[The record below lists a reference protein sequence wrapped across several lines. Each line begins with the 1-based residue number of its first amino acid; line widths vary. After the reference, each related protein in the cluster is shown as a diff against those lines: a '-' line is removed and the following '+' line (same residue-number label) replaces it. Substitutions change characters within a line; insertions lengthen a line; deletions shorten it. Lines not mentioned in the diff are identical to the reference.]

1 MKNPPALHLASAT
14 NDLAARRSDCFSVVS
29 GRIVFPLLFLGSSL
43 SLLGQD
49 TNTPT
54 GSPSP
59 VSQLQQM
66 VVTGVE
72 PVTTQVRALQDQ
84 RLAPN
89 VENVQSAEQ
98 IAKYPDVNLAD
109 ALKRMPGAGVQ
120 NDTGEGR
127 YITIRGL
134 DSNLVG
140 VTFGGVRVPSTDSS
154 GRHVAFDQIPTGL
167 VSQIIITKANT
178 ADMDAEALGGTIELT
193 PRSAFDL
200 NQPFLEGHVGSGWE
214 PLRHQYGII
223 DGEVVGGLTFGF
235 GPGGNPFAPAPVPA
249 IAPTPDGKSVD
260 TKNVGS
266 GDGPVTPYRPFGM
279 LGEFSFYE
287 DHRGVDDFEP
297 AYSDSIPPIGEDK
310 ILSAIDFRRYTYNR
324 TLHGFGGTFD
334 FRPDNNNSFYISF
347 VNAGYSEQVRRQIF
361 NLSGL
366 DGSNLGPDGVTPG
379 ALTTN
384 PNGSFTATNVVMTE
398 ALRFNLE
405 HFENWIVQGGGRNM
419 IGPFIID
426 YKGSFAQA
434 WDDNPHDFNPSFSTS
449 PSETVVYNNSGLSNR
464 PSFQYSNPLNSAL
477 NANQFNPTQYLF
489 SGLTIDNNH
498 TLDTEIAGS
507 INLTFP
513 FDVEGNP
520 SNLKFGTSLR
530 YRSKTFSDHPQTY
543 TDYTNPATGTNDF
556 TLAQAMAGHLN
567 TDYSGYWQIG
577 YSPDPGR
584 LNSFLRSHPGFVRDV
599 AGDQLRA
606 VQAFFDDSENVF
618 AGYGQ
623 YDITLF
629 GRLNLLVGL
638 RAEVTNAVYGANANS
653 PGSDPNLA
661 SSYHFVNRPSNYTDF
676 FPTAQARYEIIPNIL
691 QTRLAYSTAIGRPAF
706 SQVTAATVVDTGNL
720 TITTGNPN
728 LKPTTANNFDFTLEY
743 TPTKDS
749 YFSFGLFDKEFDD
762 YIFTRTVRTVINGQI
777 FDESTFLNS
786 GTGYAR
792 GIEFAFEEHLRFL
805 PGPLSGLGFTAN
817 YTYVDSE
824 GRARTTDHTKLP
836 FTSPNLYNLAV
847 FYEKYGFLITLAGQY
862 TDRNL
867 SSVGTTAR
875 LDQYFDNRF
884 TLDLAVSYIT
894 RYGVGIYFNAKN
906 LTNAPWR
913 IYEGAPNRPIQ
924 REYYDITYEAGMKF
938 KF

>member
-1 MKNPPALHLASAT
+1 VKNSPALHLASARD
-14 NDLAARRSDCFSVVS
+14 DLAARRSDCFSAVS
-29 GRIVFPLLFLGSSL
+29 RRIVFSLLFLDSSL

-49 TNTPT
+49 TNDPA
-54 GSPSP
+54 GLPSP
-59 VSQLQQM
+59 GDQLQQM
-66 VVTGVE
+66 VVTGEE
-72 PVTTQVRALQDQ
+72 PVTTEVRALQDQ

-89 VENVQSAEQ
+89 VENVRSAEE
-98 IAKYPDVNLAD
+98 IGKYPDVNIAD

-140 VTFGGVRVPSTDSS
+140 VTFGGVRVPSTDST
-154 GRHVAFDQIPTGL
+154 GRHVAFDQIPAGL

-200 NQPFLEGHVGSGWE
+200 NQPSLQGHVGSGWE
-214 PLRHQYGII
+214 PLRHQYGIV
-223 DGEVVGGLTFGF
+223 DAEVVGGLTFGF
-235 GPGGNPFAPAPVPA
+235 GPGGNPFAPAPASAVT
-249 IAPTPDGKSVD
+249 PTPDGKSVD
-260 TKNVGS
+260 TKDAGS
-266 GDGPVTPYRPFGM
+266 GEGPITPYRPFGV

-297 AYSDSIPPIGEDK
+297 AYSDSIPPIGADK
-310 ILSAIDFRRYTYNR
+310 ILRAIDFRRYTDNR
-324 TLHGFGGTFD
+324 TLHGVGGTFD
-334 FRPDNNNSFYISF
+334 FRPDSNNSFYISF

-379 ALTTN
+379 TLSAN
-384 PNGSFTATNVVMTE
+384 PNGSFTATNVVLTE
-398 ALRFNLE
+398 ALRFNIE
-405 HFENWIVQGGGRNM
+405 HFENWIVQGGGRNV

-434 WDDNPHDFNPSFSTS
+434 WDDNPHDFNPSFSST
-449 PSETVVYNNSGLSNR
+449 PSETVVYNNSGLSNK
-464 PSFQYSNPLNSAL
+464 PSFQFSDPLNPAL
-477 NANQFNPTQYLF
+477 NGNRFDPTQYVF

-507 INLTFP
+507 MNLTWLL
-513 FDVEGNP
+513 DVQGNP

-530 YRSKTFSDHPQTY
+530 FRSKTFSDNPATY
-543 TDYTNPATGTNDF
+543 STFVDPATGTNNF
-556 TLAQAMAGHLN
+556 TLARAMAGHLN
-567 TDYSGYWQIG
+567 TLYNGFYQIG
-577 YSPDPGR
+577 FSPDPGR
-584 LNSFLRSHPGFVRDV
+584 FNTFTSTHPGFIRNV
-599 AGDQLRA
+599 AADQLRA
-606 VQAFFDDSENVF
+606 VQAFYDDTENVF

-629 GRLNLLVGL
+629 GRLNLLAGL

-661 SSYHFVNRPSNYTDF
+661 SSYHFVNRPVNYTDF
-676 FPTAQARYEIIPNIL
+676 FPTAQARFEIISNIL

-743 TPTKDS
+743 TPTQDS
-749 YFSFGLFDKEFDD
+749 YFSVDLFDKEFDN
-762 YIFTRTVRTVINGQI
+762 YIFTRTIRTVIGGQI
-777 FDESTFLNS
+777 FNESTFLNS
-786 GTGYAR
+786 GTAYAR
-792 GIEFAFEEHLRFL
+792 GIELAFEEHMRFL

-836 FTSPNLYNLAV
+836 FTSPNVYNLAV
-847 FYEKYGFLITLAGQY
+847 FYEKYGFLISLAGQY
-862 TDRNL
+862 TDHNL
-867 SSVGTTAR
+867 SSVGTTSR
-875 LDQYFDNRF
+875 LDQYFDSRF
-884 TLDLAVSYIT
+884 TLDLAVSYMT
-894 RYGVGIYFNAKN
+894 RYGVGVYFNAKN

-913 IYEGAPNRPIQ
+913 IYEGSANRPIQ
-924 REYYDITYEAGMKF
+924 REFYDITYEAGMKF

>member
-1 MKNPPALHLASAT
+1 VKNPPALHLASAT

-154 GRHVAFDQIPTGL
+154 GRHVGFDQIPTAL

-223 DGEVVGGLTFGF
+223 DDAVVGGLTFGF

-266 GDGPVTPYRPFGM
+266 GEGPITPYRPFGV

-310 ILSAIDFRRYTYNR
+310 ILKAIDFRRYTYNR

-366 DGSNLGPDGVTPG
+366 DGSNLGSDGVTPG
-379 ALTTN
+379 ALATN
-384 PNGSFTATNVVMTE
+384 PNGSFTATNVIMSE

-405 HFENWIVQGGGRNM
+405 HFENWIVQGGGRNV

-434 WDDNPHDFNPSFSTS
+434 WDDNPHDFNPTFSTS

-464 PSFQYSNPLNSAL
+464 PSFQ
-477 NANQFNPTQYLF
+477 
-489 SGLTIDNNH
+489 
-498 TLDTEIAGS
+498 
-507 INLTFP
+507 
-513 FDVEGNP
+513 
-520 SNLKFGTSLR
+520 
-530 YRSKTFSDHPQTY
+530 
-543 TDYTNPATGTNDF
+543 
-556 TLAQAMAGHLN
+556 
-567 TDYSGYWQIG
+567 
-577 YSPDPGR
+577 
-584 LNSFLRSHPGFVRDV
+584 
-599 AGDQLRA
+599 
-606 VQAFFDDSENVF
+606 
-618 AGYGQ
+618 
-623 YDITLF
+623 
-629 GRLNLLVGL
+629 
-638 RAEVTNAVYGANANS
+638 
-653 PGSDPNLA
+653 
-661 SSYHFVNRPSNYTDF
+661 
-676 FPTAQARYEIIPNIL
+676 
-691 QTRLAYSTAIGRPAF
+691 
-706 SQVTAATVVDTGNL
+706 
-720 TITTGNPN
+720 
-728 LKPTTANNFDFTLEY
+728 
-743 TPTKDS
+743 
-749 YFSFGLFDKEFDD
+749 
-762 YIFTRTVRTVINGQI
+762 
-777 FDESTFLNS
+777 
-786 GTGYAR
+786 
-792 GIEFAFEEHLRFL
+792 
-805 PGPLSGLGFTAN
+805 
-817 YTYVDSE
+817 
-824 GRARTTDHTKLP
+824 
-836 FTSPNLYNLAV
+836 
-847 FYEKYGFLITLAGQY
+847 
-862 TDRNL
+862 
-867 SSVGTTAR
+867 
-875 LDQYFDNRF
+875 
-884 TLDLAVSYIT
+884 
-894 RYGVGIYFNAKN
+894 
-906 LTNAPWR
+906 
-913 IYEGAPNRPIQ
+913 
-924 REYYDITYEAGMKF
+924 
-938 KF
+938 